1 MLLVLCLPL
10 ADVEAVSAPVSEA
23 KPADPASSPATP
35 RSLPVDPGFHSLPSL
50 VVLNVS
56 VATQILL
63 CNTALCDRLYMY
75 FQAAKRFYL
84 AFQCFQFVHPSLLKL
99 HFVCRLAVK

>member
-10 ADVEAVSAPVSEA
+10 ADVEAVSAPGSEA
-23 KPADPASSPATP
+23 QPADPASLPATP
-35 RSLPVDPGFHSLPSL
+35 RSLPVDPGSHTAPALAGLAQCLCCHSDFALQHR
-50 VVLNVS
+50 VV
-56 VATQILL
+56 
-63 CNTALCDRLYMY
+63 CDQFY

-99 HFVCRLAVK
+99 HFVCRLAV